1 MESDP
6 FNDVVPE
13 EFKKKIMQS
22 LILPTYEKNIE
33 YMIHTRTCWSTTST
47 VCLTASTLF
56 IGISTLL
63 SFASTSFP
71 QAGFNFY
78 AGTAGVLAIIVK
90 EFATY
95 ANNQDHIKTVKT
107 NEMLKNIG
115 VKFEFEDTSEKDKDL
130 IDKCVTF
137 ETPQNEEHEEK
148 KDNNNDNNV

>member
-1 MESDP
+1 MESES
-6 FNDVVPE
+6 FNDVVPDD
-13 EFKKKIMQS
+13 FKKRIIQS

-47 VCLTASTLF
+47 ICLTASTLF

-71 QAGFNFY
+71 EADFNFY
-78 AGTAGVLAIIVK
+78 AGTAGVLAIIIK
-90 EFATY
+90 EFASY

-115 VKFEFEDTSEKDKDL
+115 VKFEFEDTSEKDKNL

-137 ETPQNEEHEEK
+137 ETPQNEQEEEK
-148 KDNNNDNNV
+148 NNNDNNV

>member
-1 MESDP
+1 MEGNQL
-6 FNDVVPE
+6 NDVIPD

-22 LILPTYEKNIE
+22 LILPNYQKNIE

-47 VCLTASTLF
+47 ICLTASTLF

-63 SFASTSFP
+63 SFASTNFP
-71 QAGFNFY
+71 GAGFNFY

-90 EFATY
+90 EFASY

-107 NEMLKNIG
+107 NDMLKNIG
-115 VKFEFEDTSEKDKDL
+115 VKFEFEDTSDKDKRL

-137 ETPQNEEHEEK
+137 EMPQNEDEEEK
-148 KDNNNDNNV
+148 KNDDNV